1 MIKCA
6 LVTGTST
13 GIGLETAVALANAG
27 FSVVATMRDLSR
39 RGRLD
44 ARASEQGVTVDV
56 RELDV
61 QDEASVNACVRGVL
75 AQYTRVDLLVNN
87 AGAGYLG
94 ALEQTSDE
102 TMRRMMDVN
111 FFGVWRVTRAL
122 LPSMRRAGYG
132 HIITVTSIGGVL
144 GQPFNDAYCAS
155 KFAVEGF
162 MESLAPVA
170 ERIGIHISLIEP
182 GAVHSEFVAS
192 VMDTREYLTPELHGA
207 YGGMLNAYTKAA
219 EETYVV
225 SGQTSA
231 NVAACIVDVAMTAS
245 PHFRYQTSEMIRG
258 LVARKFV
265 DPTGDSVVKLSGAR
279 LSS

>member
-13 GIGLETAVALANAG
+13 GIGLETAVALAKTG
-27 FSVVATMRDLSR
+27 FRVVATMRDLSR

-44 ARASEQGVTVDV
+44 SRASEEAVLVDV
-56 RELDV
+56 RKLDV
-61 QDEASVNACVRGVL
+61 QSDASVRQCVRDVL
-75 AQYTRVDLLVNN
+75 AQYGQVDLLVNN

-102 TMRRMMDVN
+102 TIQRMMDVN

-122 LPSMRRAGYG
+122 LPSMRRGGHG
-132 HIITVTSIGGVL
+132 HIITVTSIGGLL

-170 ERIGIHISLIEP
+170 KRIGVHVSLVEP

-192 VMDTREYLTPELHGA
+192 VMDTREHLTPELHAA
-207 YGGMLNAYTKAA
+207 YGDMLNAYTRAA
-219 EETYVV
+219 EEAYELA
-225 SGQTSA
+225 GQTSA
-231 NVAACIVDVAMTAS
+231 DVAACIADVAMTDT
-245 PHFRYQTSEMIRG
+245 PHFRYQTSELIRG
-258 LVARKFV
+258 LVARKYV
-265 DPTGDSVVKLSGAR
+265 DPTGDSVVQLSGSR
-279 LSS
+279 LP

>member
-13 GIGLETAVALANAG
+13 GIGLETVVALAKAG

-44 ARASEQGVTVDV
+44 ARASEEGVIVDV

-61 QDEASVNACVRGVL
+61 QNDASVNQCVRNVL
-75 AQYTRVDLLVNN
+75 TQYGQVDLLVNN

-94 ALEQTSDE
+94 ALEQTSDD

-111 FFGVWRVTRAL
+111 FFGVWRVTRSL
-122 LPSMRRAGYG
+122 VPSMRRAGHG
-132 HIITVTSIGGVL
+132 HIITVTSIGGLL

-162 MESLAPVA
+162 MECLAPVA
-170 ERIGIHISLIEP
+170 ERIGIHVSLIEP

-192 VMDTREYLTPELHGA
+192 VMDTREHLTPELHGA
-207 YGGMLNAYTKAA
+207 YGDMLNAYTKAA
-219 EETYVV
+219 EEAYHVA
-225 SGQTSA
+225 GQTSA
-231 NVAACIVDVAMTAS
+231 DVAACIADVAMTVA

-258 LVARKFV
+258 LVARKYV
-265 DPTGDSVVKLSGAR
+265 DPTGDSVVKLSGSR
-279 LSS
+279 LP